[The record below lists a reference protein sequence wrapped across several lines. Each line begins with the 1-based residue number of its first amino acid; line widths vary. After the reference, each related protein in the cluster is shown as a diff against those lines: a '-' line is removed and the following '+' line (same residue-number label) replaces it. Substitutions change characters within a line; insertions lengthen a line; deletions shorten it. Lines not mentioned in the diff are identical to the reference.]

1 MKRLIGFALA
11 ILFAVG
17 AHAATR
23 AELEAQAEA
32 LRAQIVSLKAQADD
46 MIAQRLRI
54 LEQVAVLEVKA
65 TALDEQISAMSAN
78 VLRYWYTSD
87 DGDGPSRSHW
97 SRHLKIAWKN
107 ANGDF
112 IDAAGTPQGAV
123 PFAKVDISAVGPVSI
138 HLGPAQPFTKG
149 ILLRNAGKSSP
160 YVTIAGRLSATPPTL
175 TVKLSDGSEK
185 TLQVLSLAKW
195 DTSSYTGMDTR
206 QSAKL
211 SAVSAGVLALFDI
224 PPGAVSATLNL
235 TITART
241 YTSTVSVFALDP
253 PGVMYAYEHKPVPGI
268 AQSVADENALKFHPS
283 VIKAGDFDLR
293 RPASEGGVFTG
304 IQQSPNVTKEY
315 LPDPLDPTRIIY
327 RSMFKQRDG
336 TAYADQ
342 NWRGSLSAN
351 ISMSPADL
359 TDPLR
364 PIKEPAPK
372 ELFARLCFK
381 MEADWLARND
391 ANKMALGWDLRY
403 GYWMPSGYWQQTTG
417 NGGARGTGLKVLRTN
432 KNGTQ
437 QWEYQ
442 GHSIRMEAGMA
453 PKDPTHPH
461 DALRPITS
469 YTYHLDQFDFNGTGE
484 RWGNAVIERARWHCI
499 EQQLRVNSVVGPF
512 DALGNGQAVADG
524 VMRTWID
531 GVFVG
536 ERTSMRWGRHQS
548 MGVEGPWINWFFGGK
563 QAADHEMHYQMAD
576 FVLAREYIG
585 VPNNFHMRNK

>member
-1 MKRLIGFALA
+1 
-11 ILFAVG
+11 
-17 AHAATR
+17 
-23 AELEAQAEA
+23 
-32 LRAQIVSLKAQADD
+32 
-46 MIAQRLRI
+46 
-54 LEQVAVLEVKA
+54 
-65 TALDEQISAMSAN
+65 
-78 VLRYWYTSD
+78 
-87 DGDGPSRSHW
+87 
-97 SRHLKIAWKN
+97 
-107 ANGDF
+107 
-112 IDAAGTPQGAV
+112 
-123 PFAKVDISAVGPVSI
+123 
-138 HLGPAQPFTKG
+138 
-149 ILLRNAGKSSP
+149 
-160 YVTIAGRLSATPPTL
+160 
-175 TVKLSDGSEK
+175 
-185 TLQVLSLAKW
+185 
-195 DTSSYTGMDTR
+195 
-206 QSAKL
+206 
-211 SAVSAGVLALFDI
+211 
-224 PPGAVSATLNL
+224 
-235 TITART
+235 
-241 YTSTVSVFALDP
+241 
-253 PGVMYAYEHKPVPGI
+253 
-268 AQSVADENALKFHPS
+268 VADENALKFHPS